1 MQGRLDTYL
10 VNNNRIYPNERQ
22 YVLEIEGIPESRVGS
37 SNHCNWVS
45 FLKEYPHLISNFDS
59 QEPTKMNYLFQRWK
73 MFEKEH
79 SKFNEPEYLKVVT
92 IEKISR
98 NKDNYL
104 NECFYYNFFNEA
116 VHQNY
121 GDNNT
126 KLSDASLEQKRELSQ
141 KIDAMPST
149 LAGKAKKFIKNHWKA
164 LSVGAALVA
173 LAYMANTGAAPTI
186 STEKSETTPTVNPG
200 VKSGVNAD
208 VEVKPTNTSAVKGI
222 VPEDEAAKANV
233 KSNIAAGVKSG
244 INADVEVKPT
254 NTSAVKGIVPEDEAA
269 KANVKAKPVSYSELD
284 SETYE
289 KLGNVAKTAMTQ
301 INNPINK
308 SEVKYPDQKLTNELS
323 KIKSENFK
331 EALKNAEITN
341 TTSGKLPNSAVT
353 NAILNKTGVFTPH
366 KTLAQNVAHK
376 LEGKVP
382 NVVTPKI
389 ISPSFPGGHHN

>member
-164 LSVGAALVA
+164 LSVGAALIA
-173 LAYMANTGAAPTI
+173 LAYMANTGAAPVVP
-186 STEKSETTPTVNPG
+186 SDEPKTEPTPATPATDTPTNKDTVPKTE
-200 VKSGVNAD
+200 V
-208 VEVKPTNTSAVKGI
+208 VKPV
-222 VPEDEAAKANV
+222 
-233 KSNIAAGVKSG
+233 
-244 INADVEVKPT
+244 
-254 NTSAVKGIVPEDEAA
+254 
-269 KANVKAKPVSYSELD
+269 
-284 SETYE
+284 
-289 KLGNVAKTAMTQ
+289 Q
-301 INNPINK
+301 QNK
-308 SEVKYPDQKLTNELS
+308 SDVDSLANSDVLEAQRLKKCSAKQIGRSSGSKAGSRNE
-323 KIKSENFK
+323 
-331 EALKNAEITN
+331 
-341 TTSGKLPNSAVT
+341 
-353 NAILNKTGVFTPH
+353 
-366 KTLAQNVAHK
+366 
-376 LEGKVP
+376 
-382 NVVTPKI
+382 
-389 ISPSFPGGHHN
+389 

>member
-104 NECFYYNFFNEA
+104 DECFYYNFFNEA

-121 GDNNT
+121 GGNNT

-200 VKSGVNAD
+200 VKSGV
-208 VEVKPTNTSAVKGI
+208 
-222 VPEDEAAKANV
+222 
-233 KSNIAAGVKSG
+233 
-244 INADVEVKPT
+244 NADVEVKPT